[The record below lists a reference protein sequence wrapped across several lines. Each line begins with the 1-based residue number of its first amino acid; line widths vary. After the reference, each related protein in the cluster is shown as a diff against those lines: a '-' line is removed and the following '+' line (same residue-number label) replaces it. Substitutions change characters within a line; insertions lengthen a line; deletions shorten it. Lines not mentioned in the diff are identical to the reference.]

1 MRTVYSLVA
10 VYLCVMY
17 WIIIRYVGLSIR
29 NFMVLTAFI
38 ALYAVII
45 VTSTGFDKK
54 MHLIEYGLMT
64 YLVFDALRFRFKAL
78 SVYILSL
85 LLVMLIGV
93 LDEILQYFAPGRSF
107 DLGDLSSNVTAA
119 VLMLA
124 LVSIVEWLRAG
135 RRTDVNSLDTY

>member
-1 MRTVYSLVA
+1 
-10 VYLCVMY
+10 
-17 WIIIRYVGLSIR
+17 
-29 NFMVLTAFI
+29 MVLTAFI